1 MFLMRRKKL
10 YPMFMVEVDKM
21 TLPSYNAISFHSEEE
36 HQAALYDA
44 CLLIV
49 NTYNQTDMLDGY
61 DTKGVTSYDFMKFA
75 RRIINNYD
83 CN

>member
-61 DTKGVTSYDFMKFA
+61 DNDGVTSYDFMKFA